1 MFGGIIILKLHKKL
15 MVVLLLGLT
24 AVSLAA
30 CSDVDDWS
38 LSLKSKIGQLPL
50 IVSTYDANGQKIDQI
65 KAKSVH
71 IHTDSEMSKTDSSGN
86 EKSSVIDVDY
96 GNKRMTHVG
105 STLIAYEGLTN
116 YEDKFTKHVNIAD
129 HTKSI
134 PLLNSM
140 YQDFKNDWSGD
151 SKVVMIRS
159 QLGLPLAVFTGKHV
173 SIHQSD
179 MKNATKFVIDGHRL
193 LVYRADYTIYP
204 ISSLK

>member
-1 MFGGIIILKLHKKL
+1 MIILKLHKKL
-15 MVVLLLGLT
+15 MAIILLSLI
-24 AVSLAA
+24 AVSLTA
-30 CSDVDDWS
+30 CSNIDDWS

-65 KAKSVH
+65 QAKSVY
-71 IHTDSEMSKTDSSGN
+71 IHTDREMSKTDSNGN

-96 GNKRMTHVG
+96 GKNRMTHVG

-140 YQDFKNDWSGD
+140 YHDFKNDWSGD
-151 SKVVMIRS
+151 SKIVMIRS
-159 QLGLPLAVFTGKHV
+159 QLGLPLAVFTGNYV
-173 SIHQSD
+173 SIHQSH

>member
-1 MFGGIIILKLHKKL
+1 MIILKLHKKL
-15 MVVLLLGLT
+15 MVIILLSLT

-30 CSDVDDWS
+30 CSNIDDWS
-38 LSLKSKIGQLPL
+38 LSL
-50 IVSTYDANGQKIDQI
+50 YDANGQKIDQI
-65 KAKSVH
+65 KAKSVY
-71 IHTDSEMSKTDSSGN
+71 IHTDREMSKTDSNGN

-96 GNKRMTHVG
+96 GKNRMTHVG

-116 YEDKFTKHVNIAD
+116 YEE
-129 HTKSI
+129 
-134 PLLNSM
+134 LNSM
-140 YQDFKNDWSGD
+140 YQDFKNDWLGD

-179 MKNATKFVIDGHRL
+179 MKNVTKFVIDGHRL

>member
-1 MFGGIIILKLHKKL
+1 M
-15 MVVLLLGLT
+15 
-24 AVSLAA
+24 
-30 CSDVDDWS
+30 
-38 LSLKSKIGQLPL
+38 
-50 IVSTYDANGQKIDQI
+50 STYAANGQKIDQI
-65 KAKSVH
+65 KAKSVY
-71 IHTDSEMSKTDSSGN
+71 IHTDREMSKTDSDGN

-96 GNKRMTHVG
+96 GKNRMTHVG

-134 PLLNSM
+134 PLLNTM

-151 SKVVMIRS
+151 SKIVMIRS

-173 SIHQSD
+173 SIHQSSLPLAVFTGKHVSIHQSN
-179 MKNATKFVIDGHRL
+179 MKNATKFVIDDHRL